1 MSHNKIKKQVENEY
15 RLYLKKIQYM
25 MASDDTTYLSQL
37 EKVGKKLFSVQF
49 KGVYPSDKIPK
60 LNDLAP
66 YCILN
71 LDKSKEPGSHWVALC
86 KVKDRKNE
94 CLFYDS
100 FGRNYTEIIKN
111 LKFSG
116 NGRIKNTENDAE
128 QKILEQNCGQRC
140 LAWLKMCHDYG
151 PEVALMI

>member
-1 MSHNKIKKQVENEY
+1 MSHNKIKKQVESEY
-15 RLYLKKIQYM
+15 KLYLKKIEDM
-25 MASDDTTYLSQL
+25 MASNDTTYLSQL
-37 EKVGKKLFSVQF
+37 EKAGKQLF
-49 KGVYPSDKIPK
+49 GVSFRGVFPSDKIPA

-71 LDKSKEPGSHWVALC
+71 LDRSDEPGSHWVALC
-86 KVKDRKNE
+86 KIENRNE
-94 CLFYDS
+94 SIFYDS
-100 FGRNYTEIIKN
+100 FGRCHTEIMKN

-128 QKILEQNCGQRC
+128 QKVLQNNCGQRC
-140 LAWLKMCHDYG
+140 LAFIKMFHDYG

>member
-71 LDKSKEPGSHWVALC
+71 LDKSKEPGSHWIALC
-86 KVKDRKNE
+86 KVKDRNE

-100 FGRNYTEIIKN
+100 FGRSHTEIMKN

-116 NGRIKNTENDAE
+116 NGRIKNTELDPE

-140 LAWLKMCHDYG
+140 LAFIKMFHDYG